1 MSRGLVE
8 KGFTMVEVLVSV
20 AVLSIA
26 SLGVMG
32 VLTFGVVAGDSA
44 GDFSTA
50 TQYGRELVENI
61 RVDSINLS
69 PFDPPPGLSNASDSE
84 RVALNAAPFDSPLM
98 NIPADPRF
106 RRNIQIVAWP
116 GGGAVSDQT
125 SLVRIRVRVFW
136 DSPDQQQTS
145 RKGER
150 MTETVAFLR
159 NSSL

>member
-1 MSRGLVE
+1 
-8 KGFTMVEVLVSV
+8 MVEVLIAV

-32 VLTFGVVAGDSA
+32 VLTYGVVAGDSA

-69 PFDPPPGLSNASDSE
+69 PFDAPAGLGNGSDSE
-84 RVALNAAPFDSPLM
+84 RVALNAPPFDQPLM
-98 NIPADPRF
+98 NVPDDARF

-116 GGGAVSDQT
+116 GGGAVT
-125 SLVRIRVRVFW
+125 PNTPLVRIRVRVFW

-150 MTETVAFLR
+150 MAETVAFLR
-159 NSSL
+159 NTAL